1 VANEVIQA
9 LSTAASA
16 VSAVVGIV
24 GALRNRHDKTLRATT
39 WALVGVASVGLTVYF
54 MVSLARGWLES
65 VRVVARQQAIRSLKD
80 ESDKAVAALMAD
92 IGRKDE
98 RIAQLEAQLPAVR
111 RTGNNG
117 GPAQSSTA
125 DGLPTAAAAPQSCP
139 LNDTWECAK
148 KLAVGQKD
156 SDEFRARDQERYY
169 YFDVAAPRALT
180 VTVDP
185 VPSTRHVVLT
195 IHDADRREISRQSFA
210 ERHPGSLD
218 TRVRAAG
225 RYYIK
230 LRLGFCCVSAADP
243 YTIVL
248 SS

>member
-1 VANEVIQA
+1 VIQA
-9 LSTAASA
+9 ILTVASA

-24 GALRNRHDKTLRATT
+24 AALRNRHDKTLRAMT
-39 WALVGVASVGLTVYF
+39 WALVGVASVGLMMYF
-54 MVSLARGWLES
+54 IVSLTRGWLDN
-65 VRVVARQQAIRSLKD
+65 VRAAAQQQAVRSLR
-80 ESDKAVAALMAD
+80 EQSDKTIATLIAD
-92 IGRKDE
+92 IRRRDD

-111 RTGNNG
+111 RTDIDR
-117 GPAQSSTA
+117 ASSEPSSAPTGSTSA
-125 DGLPTAAAAPQSCP
+125 GSTTAAPASCP
-139 LNDTWECAK
+139 VNDTWECAK

-156 SDEFRARDQERYY
+156 SDEFRAKDEERYY
-169 YFDVAAPRALT
+169 YFDAAAPRAFT

-185 VPSTRHVVLT
+185 VPATRHVVLT

-230 LRLGFCCVSAADP
+230 LRLGFCYVSGPDP

>member
-24 GALRNRHDKTLRATT
+24 AALRNRHDKTLRATT

-98 RIAQLEAQLPAVR
+98 RIAQLEAQLPAAR
-111 RTGNNG
+111 RT
-117 GPAQSSTA
+117 SSTA